1 MKKNGKAEA
10 TIRYY
15 GKALFKLSQNCN
27 LSNPENVKQY
37 IANLS
42 KKEGYKKNLCCAY
55 DLFAKANGLTWQ
67 KPQYFVP
74 SKLPKIPQ
82 EAKIDMIISNASLKL
97 ATAISISKDTGLRPI
112 EVMNLTLRDLDL
124 QNSTIYPTT
133 AKHGS
138 PRALKLKTA
147 TVNILNKYLMSRN
160 MGLNDKLFGK
170 WNSDTYGK
178 WFRHTRN
185 KVSNKMADITI
196 KSIRLY
202 DLRHFYATMTYHR
215 TKDILYLKQQMGHK
229 RIATTLLY
237 TQLLNLNEDE
247 WTCKGA
253 TTVEQ
258 ATQLIENGFQ
268 YVTEMDG
275 VKLFRKRK

>member
-1 MKKNGKAEA
+1 
-10 TIRYY
+10 
-15 GKALFKLSQNCN
+15 
-27 LSNPENVKQY
+27 
-37 IANLS
+37 
-42 KKEGYKKNLCCAY
+42 
-55 DLFAKANGLTWQ
+55 
-67 KPQYFVP
+67 
-74 SKLPKIPQ
+74 
-82 EAKIDMIISNASLKL
+82 MIISNASLKL